1 MRTPRLCPP
10 PAPCSSRHGAAGRK
24 EEAAAAARQVTVLAR
39 LPAPVLAASGMLAAG
54 HLYGAERIL
63 RPYLAAHPRDI
74 EAMRLLGQLG
84 LQLDVLDDAEFLL
97 ESVLAFAPDYHIAR
111 YDYAQVLTE
120 KRTRAVRRAHYWPP
134 NL

>member
-1 MRTPRLCPP
+1 M
-10 PAPCSSRHGAAGRK
+10 AA
-24 EEAAAAARQVTVLAR
+24 Q
-39 LPAPVLAASGMLAAG
+39 PQD
-54 HLYGAERIL
+54 AESPIESEVRRIRGL
-63 RPYLAAHPRDI
+63 IDKHAHAAHPRDI